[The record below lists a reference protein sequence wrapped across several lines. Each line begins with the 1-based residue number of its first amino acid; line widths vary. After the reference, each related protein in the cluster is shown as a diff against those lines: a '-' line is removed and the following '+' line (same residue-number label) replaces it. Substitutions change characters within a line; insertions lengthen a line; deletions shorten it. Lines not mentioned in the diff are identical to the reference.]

1 MILFGGM
8 VANLHDII
16 AQVKVN
22 NIKDDKENY
31 IKTRYHFSYSQ
42 PQSLS

>member
-1 MILFGGM
+1 MILFGGI
-8 VANLHDII
+8 VANLHDVI

-22 NIKDDKENY
+22 NIKDDKENN
-31 IKTRYHFSYSQ
+31 IKTRYHLSYSQ